1 MAQLDF
7 PEFGEMSHNHC
18 QPHCTAQLHS
28 PAHLSHSRFTGIPGR
43 TRSFSSFRQTQLVVH
58 CADENINTECIDPSG
73 CLLDILTGQCDRHVG
88 KSRLGKRI
96 RWPRREQRRFSHFT
110 LLPGQTTQLHPHCT
124 ETQCGAIT
132 IGHAS
137 QAGELTH
144 LDVPRRQTRRWRGSW
159 NRPPC
164 RRWCHCGRSC
174 VHSWLTWSAA
184 SWLGGSA
191 VNCDAEEIILNSELE
206 TIFLNSLRT
215 RLKITLSIDC

>member
-1 MAQLDF
+1 MISSSSEETTWFCSQDDYVNYTARPPCIIDIIALCLAFIISNVVLSLAQRKTCSHAVANKIAGMAQLDF

-96 RWPRREQRRFSHFT
+96 R
-110 LLPGQTTQLHPHCT
+110 
-124 ETQCGAIT
+124 
-132 IGHAS
+132 
-137 QAGELTH
+137 
-144 LDVPRRQTRRWRGSW
+144 
-159 NRPPC
+159 
-164 RRWCHCGRSC
+164 
-174 VHSWLTWSAA
+174 
-184 SWLGGSA
+184 
-191 VNCDAEEIILNSELE
+191 
-206 TIFLNSLRT
+206 
-215 RLKITLSIDC
+215 